1 MLNTLTKNTFRILP
15 LLLVALVCMS
25 SSYAAKP
32 TMRIYDQGQKEDAR
46 VYRVVCED
54 GTTQVGVS
62 QRFPLS
68 QPILDQEGN
77 PVIDEDKARTVM
89 KFSGGRSNQALPI
102 ETCAHPVGGKNHCK
116 ARWDI
121 NKAARYAC
129 QKSKR
134 K

>member
-1 MLNTLTKNTFRILP
+1 MLNTLTKTTFRILP

-32 TMRIYDQGQKEDAR
+32 TMRIYDQGLKEDAR
-46 VYRVVCED
+46 VYHVICKN
-54 GTTQVGVS
+54 GTRAGAS
-62 QRFPLS
+62 ARYELPPPL
-68 QPILDQEGN
+68 LDAEGN
-77 PVIDEDKARTVM
+77 PVTDDDSVRATMPSSRGK
-89 KFSGGRSNQALPI
+89 SGDLQPI
-102 ETCAHPVGGKNHCK
+102 EICAHPVGSKDYCK

-121 NKAARYAC
+121 NKAAHYAC